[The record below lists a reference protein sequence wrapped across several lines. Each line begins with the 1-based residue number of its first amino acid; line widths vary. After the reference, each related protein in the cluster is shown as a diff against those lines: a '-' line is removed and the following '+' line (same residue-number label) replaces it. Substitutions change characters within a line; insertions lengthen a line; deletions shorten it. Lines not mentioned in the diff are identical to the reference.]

1 MPLADHAVGRIVDLA
16 GEDYEVTVHGPAI
29 VKMVSAN
36 GKEAVL
42 SDKEFRLLMAG
53 GKVRRADEAPSKG
66 FHIPDKK
73 ARQETRYRR
82 AFLKELTCVIEEHG
96 GLLSVEKAIPIAHGR
111 VTDKGIT
118 RGYEKL
124 QNAPCRRTVFFWRQM
139 DVSGAS
145 QPLVPKCHLRGNP
158 ESRHSDEFEDIVL
171 DLLEEVFLRNDR
183 ISVGTLTDK
192 AATVYVDRLEGRNDE
207 PGPCGRQSV
216 EAILRTMAV
225 YDILKRRLPADE
237 HRKRTLRAAF
247 FHSVKYPLDLVEI
260 DCHTAKILLVDRQ
273 NRIVGRPTICAIID
287 VATGWILALVVS
299 LTAPKG
305 ELVLRALKE
314 CVVPKNEALFDRLG
328 IENRTILAGIP
339 KTISSDQGSE
349 NGGDA
354 VEAFVVNSRSE
365 WHKCMPKHPEDK
377 PHIERFFR
385 ELKRFICTLPGAT
398 ESVLMKRRTRTELA
412 EQEACLTVEEFNQMI
427 QKWRY
432 DVYGV
437 KTRRRVASPLRVR
450 ESPIESWKRLEQT
463 VLLPLPPTP
472 EELQDMFMIS
482 ATTRVLHKY
491 GVEVGGFQYY
501 SKDLASLIAELGDGQ
516 EVEVRCDPSDAR
528 EIAVLNPKTRTH
540 FSVPSKDPTLLAV
553 GFEEAKILR
562 RKSEAQKR
570 SDRRAGSIVYD
581 LALEADRVMQAKSG
595 KKPKNS
601 NLKQARAEEQTRL
614 IHQEILDR
622 SALSPAVNPP
632 MTAAAKTPAIRT
644 PISRPSTIPEFI
656 DLE

>member
-1 MPLADHAVGRIVDLA
+1 MPLADHAIGRIVDLE
-16 GEDYEVTVHGPAI
+16 GEDYEVVVHGPAL
-29 VKMVSAN
+29 VKLVSAD
-36 GKEAVL
+36 GKEVML
-42 SDKEFRLLMAG
+42 SDKEFRLLVAG
-53 GKVRRADEAPSKG
+53 GKVRRADEAPSTG
-66 FHIPDKK
+66 VHIPDKR
-73 ARQETRYRR
+73 ARQEHRYRR

-96 GLLSVEKAIPIAHGR
+96 GLLPITKAIPIAHGR
-111 VTDKGIT
+111 VTDKGIK
-118 RGYEKL
+118 RGYEGY
-124 QNAPCRRTVFFWRQM
+124 QDAPSRRTVFLWRQM
-139 DVSGAS
+139 DQDDVS
-145 QPLVPKCHLRGNP
+145 QPLVPKVHLRGNT
-158 ESRHSDEFEDIVL
+158 ESRHTEEFEEIVL
-171 DLLEEVFLRNDR
+171 DLLEEVFLRHDR
-183 ISVGTLTDK
+183 ISVTTLTDK
-192 AATVYVDRLEGRNDE
+192 AATVYEDRCAERGAE

-216 EAILRTMAV
+216 EAILKTMAV
-225 YDILKRRLPADE
+225 YDILKRRLPPDE
-237 HRKRTLRAAF
+237 HRKRTLRAAL

-314 CVVPKNEALFDRLG
+314 CLVPKNEAFFDRLG

-385 ELKRFICTLPGAT
+385 ELKRFVCTLDGAT

-412 EQEACLTVEEFNQMI
+412 EQEACLTVEEFDQMI

-472 EELQDMFMIS
+472 EELRDMFMIS
-482 ATTRVLHKY
+482 ETTRVLHKY

-501 SKDLASLIAELGDGQ
+501 SKDLEALIAELGDGQ
-516 EVEVRCDPSDAR
+516 EVEVRYDPSDAR

-540 FSVPSKDPTLLAV
+540 FPVRSKDPTLLAV
-553 GFEEAKILR
+553 GFEEAKTLR

-570 SDRRAGSIVYD
+570 SDRRAGALVYD
-581 LALEADRVMQAKSG
+581 LALESDRIRQAKGG
-595 KKPKNS
+595 KTNKKS
-601 NLKQARAEEQTRL
+601 SLKQARAEEQTRL
-614 IHQEILDR
+614 RHQEILDR
-622 SALSPAVNPP
+622 SAQPPSVNPA
-632 MTAAAKTPAIRT
+632 MTAAAKVPSIRT
-644 PISRPSTIPEFI
+644 PISRPSNIPDLI
-656 DLE
+656 DME